1 MTRKKAGP
9 DDVKIRRL
17 LIVGAG
23 SAGFALCRDAKKHP
37 ELGYF
42 PVGFIDDDPRKR
54 DVSLLGTRYLGNRH
68 DIPQVVTDQEIDTI
82 VIAIPSASPG
92 QIRGIIEQC
101 RGVKVPVRTL
111 PSVKSILDGNVSVN
125 MLQEVE
131 ITDLLG
137 RDPVEL
143 DRDAIRKSLHGKRV
157 LITGAA
163 GSIGSELASQVAIT
177 HPEMMVLLDHAE
189 NHLFFL
195 EAEIRDVFPDLSF
208 VALVADVSDEVAI
221 ARVFSEYRPHVVF
234 HAAAHKHVPLM
245 ERTPAEAVRNNV
257 GGTYCVLRNAQDAG
271 VETFV
276 LVSTDKAVNPSSI
289 MGATKRLAELMV
301 QEMDS
306 SGNMRA
312 LSVRFG
318 NVLGTNA
325 SVVPIFKQQIAN
337 GGPVT
342 VTHRNAQRYFMS
354 ISEAV
359 GLILQAGSVATRGA
373 IFIMEMGEPVNIL
386 GLAEMMISL
395 SGLKPYEDIEV
406 VFTGL
411 RPGEKLQEELHLAS
425 EIFAPTQYEK
435 LLVLKGDGYGKGVV
449 QKVEEF
455 LHELPVMEIGQVRS
469 RLNELVPEYQI
480 GYPLTDIAE

>member
-1 MTRKKAGP
+1 MTRENAGP
-9 DDVKIRRL
+9 TDVKIRRL

-23 SAGFALCRDAKKHP
+23 SAGFALCRDAKNHP
-37 ELGYF
+37 ELGYL
-42 PVGFIDDDPRKR
+42 PVGFIDDDPEKR
-54 DVSLLGTRYLGNRH
+54 SVSLSGTRYLGNSH
-68 DIPQVVTDQEIDTI
+68 DIPQVVTDHEIDTI

-92 QIRGIIEQC
+92 QIRGIVEQC

-111 PSVKSILDGNVSVN
+111 PSVKNILDGKVSVN

-137 RDPVEL
+137 REPVEL
-143 DRDAIRKSLHGKRV
+143 DSEAIRKSLQGKRV

-163 GSIGSELASQVAIT
+163 GSIGSELANQVAT
-177 HPEMMVLLDHAE
+177 NQPELIVLLDHAE
-189 NHLFFL
+189 NPLFFL
-195 EAEIRDVFPDLSF
+195 EAQFHSVYPELSS
-208 VALVADVSDEVAI
+208 VALVGDVTDDVVVS
-221 ARVFSEYRPHVVF
+221 RVMAKYRPHFVF

-257 GGTYCVLRNAQDAG
+257 GGTYCVLRNAQTAG

-289 MGATKRLAELMV
+289 MGATKRLGELMV

-306 SGNMRA
+306 RGNMRA

-325 SVVPIFKQQIAN
+325 SVVPIFKQQIAS

-342 VTHRNAQRYFMS
+342 VTHRHAKRYFMS
-354 ISEAV
+354 ISEAI
-359 GLILQAGSVATRGA
+359 GLILQAGSVATGGA
-373 IFIMEMGEPVNIL
+373 IFVMDMGEPVSIL
-386 GLAEMMISL
+386 ELAETMISL

-411 RPGEKLQEELHLAS
+411 RPGEKLFEELRLSS
-425 EIFAPTQYEK
+425 EDFEPTPYGK
-435 LLVLKGDGYGKGVV
+435 LLVLKDDGHDKGVV
-449 QKVEEF
+449 QKVEKF
-455 LHELPVMEIGQVRS
+455 LSELPVMETSQVRF
-469 RLNELVPEYQI
+469 RLNELVPEYQV
-480 GYPLTDIAE
+480 GYPLTDMAE